1 MFWPQVLK
9 PNLPTA
15 MVVERAAQLPY
26 GPEWQYE
33 YSWPG
38 ERVLAVKR
46 DASVQ
51 LISAAHRRDLTN
63 RFPVIVAAMAK
74 LTANYVVFD
83 GVIRSIEQAQASVFA
98 EAMTIPAGSAAQLR
112 LIATDVLW
120 IDECDMRQQS
130 LPNRKQRLAALV
142 AGSGIMANLTLE
154 GPPGDIIQMAQS
166 VGADGVLAKRRD
178 SRYRPFA
185 RAGDWVRVSFDSVT
199 GAVASGH
206 PSSRANKSSAPGP
219 FGAGWGAAIT

>member
-1 MFWPQVLK
+1 MFWPRVLK

-15 MVVERAAQLPY
+15 MVVERAAQLPE
-26 GPEWQYE
+26 GAEWQYE

-74 LTANYVVFD
+74 LLANYVVFD
-83 GVIRSIEQAQASVFA
+83 GVIHSIEQVQASVFA
-98 EAMTIPAGSAAQLR
+98 EIITVPSGGAAQLR

-120 IDECDMRQQS
+120 LDECDMRQQS
-130 LPNRKQRLAALV
+130 LSNRKRQLAALV
-142 AGSGIMANLTLE
+142 AGSGIMANVTLDGTPLE
-154 GPPGDIIQMAQS
+154 LMQMAQS
-166 VGADGVLAKRRD
+166 VAADGVFAKRGE

-185 RAGDWVRVSFDSVT
+185 RTGDWVRVGFEPVI
-199 GAVASGH
+199 GALAIGASLH
-206 PSSRANKSSAPGP
+206 SNSSNEPAP
-219 FGAGWGAAIT
+219 FGAGWGTAVS